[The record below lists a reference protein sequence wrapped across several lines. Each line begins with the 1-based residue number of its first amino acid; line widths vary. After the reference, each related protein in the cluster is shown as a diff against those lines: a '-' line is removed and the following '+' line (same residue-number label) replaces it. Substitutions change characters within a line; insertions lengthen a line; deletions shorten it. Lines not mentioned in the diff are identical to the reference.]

1 MRGETSEYSGD
12 LRKPFSAGLFFTLLL
27 ACANACGLSGNDA
40 LFQWRLVNQERNE
53 DGGRTMI
60 FQLEGI
66 GKEEGIPDVIY
77 KSSPRKNRRDRN
89 RTFGPPEF
97 YRKQTGAGQT
107 DFRIYSGRPELIELW
122 ARIRRGNG
130 FHYAQTLFAAFGQS
144 GLSDRQSE
152 RMESFPDW
160 PAFRLSAGKNF
171 YRAQTGTEL
180 TVQITPVPVGM
191 RIYENRVPRSNPSV
205 DAKGLYRYTPP
216 HEANLSKSGFSS
228 KKDLLFVADL
238 PDGQGALSFYLPV
251 FRAYYG
257 QISLKS
263 GLAVLL
269 FTVMLSLAFIWF
281 LNRKFPWR

>member
-1 MRGETSEYSGD
+1 MRGKISEYSGG
-12 LRKPFSAGLFFTLLL
+12 LMRPFSAALFFMLLL
-27 ACANACGLSGNDA
+27 VCANACGYSGNDA

-60 FQLEGI
+60 FRLEGL
-66 GKEEGIPDVIY
+66 GKEEGVPDVIY
-77 KSSPRKNRRDRN
+77 KSSQRKNRRDR
-89 RTFGPPEF
+89 TLEPPEF
-97 YRKQTGAGQT
+97 YRKQAGQT

-144 GLSDRQSE
+144 GLSDRESE
-152 RMESFPDW
+152 RIESFPDW

-180 TVQITPVPVGM
+180 TVQITPIPVGM
-191 RIYENRVPRSNPSV
+191 SIYENRVLKSKPPV
-205 DAKGLYRYTPP
+205 DANGLYRYTPP

-228 KKDLLFVADL
+228 KKDLLFVAAL
-238 PDGQGALSFYLPV
+238 PNRQGALSFYLPV

-263 GLAVLL
+263 GLAILL
-269 FTVMLSLAFIWF
+269 SSVILSLAFIWF
-281 LNRKFPWR
+281 MNRKFPWR